1 MAVTSINIVI
11 EQGVD
16 YEKSFPITET
26 DGSISDL
33 NGKTATAAIKK
44 HPGSD
49 TSVSFTTGISTVTGI
64 VTVSMASSVTDT
76 LDEGRYLYDIIL
88 TDDGTGK
95 KEKPV
100 TGMVIVNPSITV

>member
-1 MAVTSINIVI
+1 MTPTTINIVI

-16 YEKSFPITET
+16 YEKSFSIAET

-44 HPGSD
+44 HPGAEK
-49 TSVSFTTGISTVTGI
+49 SVSFITGISTVTGK
-64 VTVSMASSVTDT
+64 VTVSMASSITDT

-95 KEKPV
+95 KEKRIN
-100 TGMVIVNPSITV
+100 GMVIVNPSIAV